1 MKSEDVLMGDVF
13 AVCKRKHGEQVHLI
27 IAISWAMGSQISE
40 NWKLDSIELEK
51 KLVIAF
57 CGKNC

>member
-1 MKSEDVLMGDVF
+1 MGDVF